1 MSHELLLG
9 KPVLY
14 KDQYDA
20 SLLFPVPR
28 AQNRAL
34 LPLATTT
41 QLPFVGVDLWNA
53 WEVSWLNS
61 KGKPVVAH
69 ALFTF
74 PCTAPNI
81 IESKSFK
88 LYLNSFNG
96 SSFSDWSSVQQRL
109 RDDLSNAAGA
119 QVSVVLSAIDESRQ
133 FPVWQGNAINLD
145 TLDISISKYDVDATS
160 LRCDSVNDLDHNTVT
175 ETLSSQL
182 LKSNCPVT
190 GQPDWATVFIHYTGA
205 KINHESLLRYIISF
219 RNHAEF
225 HEHCV
230 ERIFCDVMQQCRCE
244 KLSVYA
250 RYTRRGGLDINP
262 FRSTDERVADN
273 FICARQ

>member
-1 MSHELLLG
+1 MSSELLLG

-28 AQNRAL
+28 SQNRAL
-34 LPLATTT
+34 LPLQAGVS
-41 QLPFVGVDLWNA
+41 LPFSGADIWNG
-53 WEVSWLNS
+53 WEVSWLNA
-61 KGKPVVAH
+61 KGRPVIVHGVFRFA
-69 ALFTF
+69 FDS
-74 PCTAPNI
+74 PYI
-81 IESKSFK
+81 VESKSFK

-96 SSFSDWSSVQQRL
+96 TQFDSLEQVQQIMQR
-109 RDDLSNAAGA
+109 DLSNASGSPVDV
-119 QVSVVLSAIDESRQ
+119 QLLPLPETSVLNGWQGHAID
-133 FPVWQGNAINLD
+133 LD
-145 TLDISISKYDVDATS
+145 ALDITVNNYDVDASILRVDESS
-160 LRCDSVNDLDHNTVT
+160 LAT
-175 ETLSSQL
+175 ETLYSQL

-190 GQPDWATVFIHYTGA
+190 GQPDWATVFIRYSGPR
-205 KINHESLLRYIISF
+205 IDHENLLRYIISF

-230 ERIFCDVMQQCRCE
+230 ERMFCDLLQQCACTQ
-244 KLSVYA
+244 LTVYA

-262 FRSTDERVADN
+262 FRSNFETHIDN